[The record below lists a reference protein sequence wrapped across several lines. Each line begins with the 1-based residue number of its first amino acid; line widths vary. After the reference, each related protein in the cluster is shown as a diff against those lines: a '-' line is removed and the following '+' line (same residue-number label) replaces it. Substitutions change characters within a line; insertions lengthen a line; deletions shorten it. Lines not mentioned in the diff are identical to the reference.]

1 MTQVDPTRRFSDR
14 VAQYVQA
21 RPNYPDAVVEFLRTV
36 AGIGPA
42 GVVADVGSGTGISSA
57 LFLRA
62 GCTVFAV
69 EPNAEMRSAAER
81 LLGSHAGFHSVAGT
95 AEATTLP
102 DRSVDWV
109 VAAQAFHWFDPPR
122 TRREFARILRPGGR
136 CVLLWNTRTTH
147 DPLGEDYER
156 LIREF
161 ALDFDRV
168 RHENLDVAKLA
179 EFFDHGTHVLKA
191 VPNEQQLDRDGWH
204 ARLLSSSYLPGV
216 DHPRCAGMLEAA
228 DRIFDA
234 HARDGG
240 VVIHYATEIHHGC
253 IT

>member
-1 MTQVDPTRRFSDR
+1 MAQVDPTRRFSDR

-21 RPNYPDAVVEFLRTV
+21 RPSYPDAVVEFLRTV
-36 AGIGPA
+36 AGVGPE

-69 EPNAEMRSAAER
+69 EPNAEMRRAAER
-81 LLGSHAGFHSVAGT
+81 LLGSHAGFRSVAGS

-122 TRREFARILRPGGR
+122 TRREFARILRPDGR
-136 CVLLWNTRTTH
+136 CVLLWNRRTT
-147 DPLGEDYER
+147 DDAPGRDYER

-161 ALDFDRV
+161 AVYYDRV
-168 RHENLDVAKLA
+168 RHENLDAA
-179 EFFDHGTHVLKA
+179 RFEAFFDHGTYAHRKVD
-191 VPNEQQLDRDGWH
+191 NSQRLDRASWH
-204 ARLLSSSYLPGV
+204 ARLMSSSYLPGEG
-216 DHPRCAGMLEAA
+216 HPRLEAMLAAA
-228 DRIFDA
+228 DRHFDE
-234 HARDGG
+234 HADSGALTIR
-240 VVIHYATEIHHGC
+240 YATELHYGR